1 MTHVHLSLHELSE
14 LVILQTQRGKSR
26 DEIVKVLVGRGWPE
40 LSAERFVDMTLSEH
54 HELAARAE
62 PPGSDQG
69 HTDQTSPE
77 DQQLGSILLVAVLL
91 TLMVILLCNLM
102 LSGG

>member
-26 DEIVKVLVGRGWPE
+26 DEIVKVLVARGWPQM
-40 LSAERFVDMTLSEH
+40 SAERFVDMTLAEH
-54 HELAARAE
+54 HELAAQAPAPE
-62 PPGSDQG
+62 SGQQPADQAS
-69 HTDQTSPE
+69 HE
-77 DQQLGSILLVAVLL
+77 DQQMGVMLLVVVLL